1 MNTQTRLVALLCLV
15 LAVFALSVGLL
26 RRFQAQE
33 TADHIERVAIERNT
47 LNDRLL
53 DLTGR
58 SLRDFT
64 NDYSVWGEMFQFVD
78 TADLTWATVN
88 IDPSLATFNA
98 HAAWVLSQDG
108 KLIYG
113 AVRKLDPALAKPP
126 FDAAEMLPYLRR
138 VRFGHFFLRTAAGVL
153 EVRTAPIHTS
163 EDIERQGPAHGW
175 FLVARWWNDEHQ
187 HTLQQFLESDV
198 RIDPADSPTPPRP
211 ANVVL
216 TQRPLVDWA
225 GRPIATLRTLY
236 RVRGAEAVQLS
247 NAYELFLFVAFGA
260 LIIVAAVIGVSRW
273 VVRPLRKLEQ
283 SLAADSPAPL
293 GQLGRQSDI
302 FGRLATLVSGSFE
315 HRRQLEREIEERRRA
330 ETALRQSRE
339 ELRQSAD
346 LKARLA
352 RDLHDGVIQSIYAA
366 GLGLEGVR
374 ASLRNEPAAAERRI
388 DATLASLNLTI
399 REVRSFIHGLE
410 PEEGNRP
417 EFTQVLRSL
426 VSTLQALHAV
436 QFDLQLGVEP
446 AALSA
451 REEVHAL
458 QIVRECVSNAL
469 RHGEARRIVIA
480 LSTEPSGPVLLIRD
494 DGRGFD
500 PASAPRGSGLSNIAA
515 RAADIG
521 ATFSLHSVRGKGTDI
536 VLRFAQRTLTP

>member
-198 RIDPADSPTPPRP
+198 RIDPADSETPPRP
-211 ANVVL
+211 
-216 TQRPLVDWA
+216 
-225 GRPIATLRTLY
+225 
-236 RVRGAEAVQLS
+236 
-247 NAYELFLFVAFGA
+247 
-260 LIIVAAVIGVSRW
+260 
-273 VVRPLRKLEQ
+273 
-283 SLAADSPAPL
+283 
-293 GQLGRQSDI
+293 
-302 FGRLATLVSGSFE
+302 
-315 HRRQLEREIEERRRA
+315 
-330 ETALRQSRE
+330 
-339 ELRQSAD
+339 
-346 LKARLA
+346 
-352 RDLHDGVIQSIYAA
+352 
-366 GLGLEGVR
+366 
-374 ASLRNEPAAAERRI
+374 
-388 DATLASLNLTI
+388 
-399 REVRSFIHGLE
+399 
-410 PEEGNRP
+410 
-417 EFTQVLRSL
+417 
-426 VSTLQALHAV
+426 
-436 QFDLQLGVEP
+436 
-446 AALSA
+446 
-451 REEVHAL
+451 
-458 QIVRECVSNAL
+458 
-469 RHGEARRIVIA
+469 
-480 LSTEPSGPVLLIRD
+480 
-494 DGRGFD
+494 
-500 PASAPRGSGLSNIAA
+500 
-515 RAADIG
+515 
-521 ATFSLHSVRGKGTDI
+521 
-536 VLRFAQRTLTP
+536 